1 MPTFY
6 DNSKSADF
14 FGVDNLKSSSLKRNL
29 QNLNPSQKFKPPPEL
44 EQILNQQQTK
54 LEEAIKVDTE
64 IQK

>member
-1 MPTFY
+1 MTTLY
-6 DNSKSADF
+6 DNSKSFDF
-14 FGVDNLKSSSLKRNL
+14 FGIDNLKSSSLKRNL
-29 QNLNPSQKFKPPPEL
+29 QNSNPSQKFKPPPEL